1 MTLSIVQPTITER
14 GLFMGADKRI
24 INPAA
29 KVGNSISDC
38 NTVEEAIAFA
48 GLDWEVETQPL
59 ITPTGLMV
67 PNQAVIRTDN
77 GSCVGVV
84 GASYKPV
91 QNREVFS
98 FFNDFIAS
106 GEAKFETAGSIG
118 GGKKVFVQAKIQAD
132 PIDITGRGDSVSNY
146 IMLGTSHDGSLS
158 VQGGFFP
165 IRLMCANQM
174 STLTNRAVGQMIR
187 FKHTTKVQENLEQVA
202 AIMDLANREFVATA
216 EQFKFLASRS
226 SLTEEKLKEYIK
238 VVFVGDNWA
247 KKEIEKDKEVS
258 ARVVNQVLELYE
270 SGRGAAETADGYWKA
285 YNAVNEYICHER
297 GSDDQKRLESVSFG
311 VGAKLNQRALEVALR
326 LAA

>member
-1 MTLSIVQPTITER
+1 M
-14 GLFMGADKRI
+14 
-24 INPAA
+24 
-29 KVGNSISDC
+29 
-38 NTVEEAIAFA
+38 AFA

-59 ITPTGLMV
+59 TTPSGLLV
-67 PNQAVIRTDN
+67 PNQAVIRKDN

-84 GASYKPV
+84 GNSYKPV
-91 QNREVFS
+91 QNKEVFS
-98 FFNDFIAS
+98 FFNDFITS
-106 GEAKFETAGSIG
+106 GQAKFETAGSIS

-132 PIDITGRGDSVSNY
+132 PIDITGRGDEVENY

-165 IRLMCANQM
+165 IRLKCANQM
-174 STLTNRAVGQMIR
+174 ATLTNRAVGKMIR
-187 FKHTTKVQENLEQVA
+187 FKHTSRVQENLEQVA

-216 EQFKFLASRS
+216 DQFKFLASQS

-238 VVFVGDNWA
+238 VVFAGDNYA
-247 KKEIEKDKEVS
+247 KKEAEKEKEVS

-270 SGRGAAETADGYWKA
+270 GGRGAMDTADSYWKA

-311 VGAKLNQRALEVALR
+311 AGAKLNQRALEVAIR